1 MGRVIYLSWPAGEIS
16 GGIKAA
22 FQHVE
27 LLCEGGFEAA
37 IATADG
43 KAPSWFNTRVDVL
56 TLDEVRPGDTL
67 VFPENNHALLQRFRA
82 GTQRKLVFCQNPY
95 YACRGLAGASCYSDY
110 GVSHVLCPSHTVEAF
125 CRLRLPRLA
134 LGYAPYFID
143 HTVFRCP
150 PRKALAIVCIPR
162 KRRLEAAVVRDLF
175 EAAHPEFRHVPW
187 HVLEG
192 RPQAE
197 VAQAMGRAA
206 ICLSLQ
212 RFEAHGL
219 TTLEAMACGCI
230 PAGFTGVFGGNDSAT
245 RSNGF
250 WAEEDDVFGCAAQ
263 LGRAVALVAAGGE
276 PYGRMLAE
284 AMGTARGYS
293 RETSAQHLL
302 GFWRSFLAG

>member
-27 LLCEGGFEAA
+27 LLREGGFEAA

-43 KAPSWFNTRVDVL
+43 EAPKWFDTPVDVL
-56 TLDEVRPGDTL
+56 TLEEVQPGDTL
-67 VFPENNHALLQRFRA
+67 VFPENSHTLLQRFRTGA
-82 GTQRKLVFCQNPY
+82 HRKLVFCQNPY
-95 YACRGLAGASCYSDY
+95 YAFRGLAGASCYSDY
-110 GVSHVLCPSHTVEAF
+110 GVSHVLCPSHTVETF

-134 LGYAPYFID
+134 CAYTPYFID

-162 KRRLEAAVVRDLF
+162 KRLLEAAVVRDLF
-175 EAAHPEFRHVPW
+175 GAAHPEFRKVPW
-187 HVLEG
+187 YVLEG
-192 RPQAE
+192 RPQKE
-197 VAQAMGRAA
+197 VAQSMGRAA
-206 ICLSLQ
+206 ICLSMQ

-230 PAGFTGVFGGNDSAT
+230 PAGFTGVFGGSDSAAD
-245 RSNGF
+245 SNGF

-276 PYGRMLAE
+276 PYERMLVNTLD
-284 AMGTARGYS
+284 TARAYS
-293 RETSAQHLL
+293 RATAAQHLL